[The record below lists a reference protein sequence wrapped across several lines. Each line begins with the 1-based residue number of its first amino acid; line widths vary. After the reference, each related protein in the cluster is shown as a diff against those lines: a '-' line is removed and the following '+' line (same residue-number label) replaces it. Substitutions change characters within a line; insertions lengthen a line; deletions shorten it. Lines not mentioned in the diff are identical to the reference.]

1 MYSVGR
7 AEMNFIHSSLSVVPP
22 FLDLLQGKDR
32 QRHQAS
38 VTRSSAHVLSFHVI
52 FNLKL
57 QIFWG
62 FLTLQSKYH

>member
-7 AEMNFIHSSLSVVPP
+7 AEMNFIQSSLSVVPP

-38 VTRSSAHVLSFHVI
+38 VTSAHVLSFHVI